1 MCYNFIYNNQQQ
13 MNGVLK
19 MDRKRLLQGEKAKIA
34 STGQVVEIKRVS
46 NHGFS
51 VVRFQTGGDYM
62 ILNDRLETL
71 GRTFERE
78 EVQH

>member
-1 MCYNFIYNNQQQ
+1 MIIIKK
-13 MNGVLK
+13 GVMK
-19 MDRKRLLQGEKAKIA
+19 MDTKYLHKGSQAKIA
-34 STGQVVEIKRVS
+34 STGQIVEVKRVS

-62 ILNDRLETL
+62 ILNDRLETV
-71 GRTFERE
+71 ERE

>member
-1 MCYNFIYNNQQQ
+1 MQTKY
-13 MNGVLK
+13 
-19 MDRKRLLQGEKAKIA
+19 LLEGSQAKIA
-34 STGQVVEIKRVS
+34 STGQIVEVKRVS

-62 ILNDRLETL
+62 ILNDRLQII
-71 GRTFERE
+71 ERE

>member
-1 MCYNFIYNNQQQ
+1 
-13 MNGVLK
+13 MNDK
-19 MDRKRLLQGEKAKIA
+19 DLLQGDKAKIA

-46 NHGFS
+46 DHGFS

-62 ILNDRLETL
+62 ILNDRLESY
-71 GRTFERE
+71 GDDYEAE

>member
-1 MCYNFIYNNQQQ
+1 
-13 MNGVLK
+13 
-19 MDRKRLLQGEKAKIA
+19 MDTKYLQKGSQAKIV
-34 STGQVVEIKRVS
+34 STGQIVEVKRVS

-62 ILNDRLETL
+62 ILNDRLETV
-71 GRTFERE
+71 ERA

>member
-1 MCYNFIYNNQQQ
+1 MQ
-13 MNGVLK
+13 MKTIIIRGERK
-19 MDRKRLLQGEKAKIA
+19 MESKQLQKGSQAKIA
-34 STGQVVEIKRVS
+34 STGQIVEVKRVS

-62 ILNDRLETL
+62 ILNDRLENIET
-71 GRTFERE
+71 E

>member
-1 MCYNFIYNNQQQ
+1 
-13 MNGVLK
+13 
-19 MDRKRLLQGEKAKIA
+19 MDNKNLQKGSQAKIA
-34 STGQVVEIKRVS
+34 STGQIVEVKRVS

-62 ILNDRLETL
+62 ILNERLESV
-71 GRTFERE
+71 EKK

>member
-1 MCYNFIYNNQQQ
+1 
-13 MNGVLK
+13 
-19 MDRKRLLQGEKAKIA
+19 MDDKYLQKGSQAKIA
-34 STGQVVEIKRVS
+34 STGQIVEVKRVS

-71 GRTFERE
+71 EEE

>member
-1 MCYNFIYNNQQQ
+1 MIVVDNN
-13 MNGVLK
+13 NYKWGIK
-19 MDRKRLLQGEKAKIA
+19 MEQKNIQKGSQAKIA
-34 STGQVVEIKRVS
+34 STGQIVEVKRVS

-62 ILNDRLETL
+62 ILNDRLETV
-71 GRTFERE
+71 EQE

>member
-1 MCYNFIYNNQQQ
+1 
-13 MNGVLK
+13 
-19 MDRKRLLQGEKAKIA
+19 MDRKRLVQGEKARIA
-34 STGQVVEIKRVS
+34 STGQIVEVKRVS

-62 ILNDRLETL
+62 ILNDRLESL
-71 GRTFERE
+71 HDAAGQE

>member
-1 MCYNFIYNNQQQ
+1 MQTKY
-13 MNGVLK
+13 
-19 MDRKRLLQGEKAKIA
+19 LLEGSQAKIA
-34 STGQVVEIKRVS
+34 STGQIVEVKRVS

-62 ILNDRLETL
+62 ILNDRLETI
-71 GRTFERE
+71 ERE

>member
-1 MCYNFIYNNQQQ
+1 
-13 MNGVLK
+13 
-19 MDRKRLLQGEKAKIA
+19 MDYKNIQKGSQAKIA
-34 STGQVVEIKRVS
+34 STGQIVEVKRVS

-62 ILNDRLETL
+62 ILNDRLETI
-71 GRTFERE
+71 EQE

>member
-1 MCYNFIYNNQQQ
+1 MEA
-13 MNGVLK
+13 
-19 MDRKRLLQGEKAKIA
+19 KRLHKGSQAKIA

-62 ILNDRLETL
+62 ILNDRLETV
-71 GRTFERE
+71 EKE

>member
-1 MCYNFIYNNQQQ
+1 MDTKD
-13 MNGVLK
+13 LK
-19 MDRKRLLQGEKAKIA
+19 KTSQAKIA
-34 STGQVVEIKRVS
+34 STGQIVEVKRVS

-62 ILNDRLETL
+62 ILNDRLENV
-71 GRTFERE
+71 EKE